1 MSDSFAS
8 LAQALFDAEQNA
20 SAIDQF
26 GEANALSLDDA
37 YSIAA
42 LNVQRRQEAGEALV
56 GHKIGIT
63 STAVMNWLKV
73 DQPDFGALFE
83 GMALADG
90 GKLSLKNLLQP
101 RAEGEIAFV
110 LKDDLAEGGITAARV
125 LSATDYVLPCI
136 EIVDSRVKD
145 WDIAISDT
153 IADNASSAR
162 FVMGTQATAVSDVN
176 FTLCGMALRK
186 NGQVVSTGAGINCL
200 DNPVNAVVWL
210 AKRMQ
215 QLGTPLRAGQIILS
229 GALGPV
235 VELAAGDF
243 LELEI
248 AGMGRTQLRITE

>member
-1 MSDSFAS
+1 MSELFAQ
-8 LAQALFDAEQNA
+8 LAQALFGAEQNA
-20 SAIDQF
+20 IALEKF
-26 GEANALSLDDA
+26 GEAKDLSLDDA
-37 YSIAA
+37 YAIAA
-42 LNVQRRQEAGEALV
+42 LNVQRRQEAGERLV

-63 STAVMNWLKV
+63 SAAVMNWLKV

-83 GMALADG
+83 DMALADG
-90 GKLSLKNLLQP
+90 GELSLEKLLQP

-110 LKDDLAEGGITAARV
+110 LKEDLAEGGITAARV

-145 WDIAISDT
+145 WDIAITDT
-153 IADNASSAR
+153 IADNASSSR
-162 FVMGTQATAVSDVN
+162 FVMGTQATAVSGVE
-176 FTLCGMALRK
+176 FMLCGMVLRK
-186 NGQVVSTGAGINCL
+186 NGEVVSTGAGVNCL

-215 QLGTPLRAGQIILS
+215 ALGTPLRAGQIILS

-235 VELAAGDF
+235 IELAAGDY

-248 AGMGRTQLRITE
+248 AGMGRTQLRITS